1 MLSTLRLIALAV
13 AMGAA
18 GQTFLK
24 VSVDGVDFASIIGR
38 GPMAVLEFALRSPL
52 LLAGFLMYGI
62 GALAWIIVLSRV
74 DLSFAYPFLALNFLV
89 IALISRFMLGE
100 SIPPIR
106 WLGVG
111 VVCAGILLIARS
123 SN

>member
-38 GPMAVLEFALRSPL
+38 GPMAVLEFVLRSPV
-52 LLAGFLMYGI
+52 LLAGFLMYAI

-74 DLSFAYPFLALNFLV
+74 DLSFAYPFLALNFVVITLV
-89 IALISRFMLGE
+89 SRFLLGE
-100 SIPPIR
+100 SIPPMR

-111 VVCAGILLIARS
+111 VICAGILLIARN